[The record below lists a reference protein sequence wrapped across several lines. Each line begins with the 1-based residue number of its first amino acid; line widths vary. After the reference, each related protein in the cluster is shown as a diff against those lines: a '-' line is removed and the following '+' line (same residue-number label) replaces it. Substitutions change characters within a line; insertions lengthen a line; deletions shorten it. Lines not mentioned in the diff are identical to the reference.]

1 MLVPHNYYYYI
12 KAISKEICEKI
23 AAIGRNKILNPGT
36 VLEPGGKKIID
47 KNLRDCKVIWINE
60 PWIYELL
67 NPYISEA
74 NEKAGWNFDI
84 DWNQD
89 MQYASY
95 NKGHYFGWH
104 SDQGANVYD
113 TDNKN
118 LKGKIRKI
126 SLSLQLTDP
135 NNYSPYTGSKG
146 VFDVHPI
153 EWGRCLS
160 STASQPHSH
169 THSSNPMQQRH
180 SHVCI
185 VDYTLL
191 ITLLE
196 LCWCECVQYS

>member
-1 MLVPHNYYYYI
+1 VQVPHNYYYYI

-23 AAIGRNKILNPGT
+23 VAIGRNKILNPGT

-104 SDQGANVYD
+104 SDQGATVYD

-118 LKGKIRKI
+118 LKGKTRKI
-126 SLSLQLTDP
+126 SLTLQLTDP
-135 NNYSPYTGSKG
+135 NNYEGGNLELKWFGRKG
-146 VFDVHPI
+146 VEKIETIKDGRELGTIIIFPSFIWHRVTPI
-153 EWGRCLS
+153 TKGKRESLVNWSIGY
-160 STASQPHSH
+160 PFK
-169 THSSNPMQQRH
+169 
-180 SHVCI
+180 
-185 VDYTLL
+185 
-191 ITLLE
+191 
-196 LCWCECVQYS
+196 